1 MSIYLIRHTEVDVPK
16 GTCYGQKDVPLK
28 KNAEKLKIA
37 TTETARQ
44 SERGIVDM
52 DTLKATNESL
62 ISTLDEVMA
71 IQREG
76 REKRQAA
83 EAELRNME
91 QELKGKLLQL
101 HG

>member
-1 MSIYLIRHTEVDVPK
+1 
-16 GTCYGQKDVPLK
+16 
-28 KNAEKLKIA
+28 
-37 TTETARQ
+37 
-44 SERGIVDM
+44 
-52 DTLKATNESL
+52 
-62 ISTLDEVMA
+62 MA

>member
-1 MSIYLIRHTEVDVPK
+1 
-16 GTCYGQKDVPLK
+16 
-28 KNAEKLKIA
+28 
-37 TTETARQ
+37 
-44 SERGIVDM
+44 M

-62 ISTLDEVMA
+62 ISTLDEVMD

-91 QELKGKLLQL
+91 QELKGKAFAASRIMF
-101 HG
+101 GIRS

>member
-1 MSIYLIRHTEVDVPK
+1 MLFRSSLSPD
-16 GTCYGQKDVPLK
+16 GTGPGGV
-28 KNAEKLKIA
+28 
-37 TTETARQ
+37 
-44 SERGIVDM
+44 GG
-52 DTLKATNESL
+52 KATNESL

>member
-1 MSIYLIRHTEVDVPK
+1 MCIRD
-16 GTCYGQKDVPLK
+16 
-28 KNAEKLKIA
+28 
-37 TTETARQ
+37 R
-44 SERGIVDM
+44 
-52 DTLKATNESL
+52 LKATNESL

-91 QELKGKLLQL
+91 QELKGKLLQMCIRDRNKVADATTYEL
-101 HG
+101 LVDGVVFSVGDVETYTHTDLGYHSRCV